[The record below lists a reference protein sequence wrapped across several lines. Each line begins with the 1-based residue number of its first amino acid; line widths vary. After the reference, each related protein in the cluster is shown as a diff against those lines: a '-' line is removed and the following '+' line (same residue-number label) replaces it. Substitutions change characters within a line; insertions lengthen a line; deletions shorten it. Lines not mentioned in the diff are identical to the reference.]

1 MNKKIVVVDICYTL
15 FKSNTTFD
23 FFKYCANTA
32 KFSITKKVF
41 LKILLSKSSP
51 VYWTVA
57 VIEKLIKK
65 DLFKYFTVK
74 LLAGKYVN
82 DVDTWAE
89 KFYFDFL
96 KSREIDITMRIVKD
110 FDAFEVILISA
121 TLTPIAKAIAKNM
134 EIETF
139 LSTQLEV
146 INGRYTGKIIGEL
159 SGKKLE
165 ALYAFKKEK
174 VLIDVMMTDNLTDR
188 QIMEAADCKYAV
200 CHNKEQEKFWSSLPK
215 INILNV

>member
-23 FFKYCANTA
+23 FFKYCASTA
-32 KFSITKKVF
+32 KFSIPEKVF

-51 VYWTVA
+51 VYWGVA
-57 VIEKLIKK
+57 TIEKIVKR

-74 LLAGKYVN
+74 LLAGKDVN
-82 DVDTWAE
+82 NVDIWAE
-89 KFYFDFL
+89 NFYFDFL
-96 KSREIDITMRIVKD
+96 KPRVINTTMRIVQG
-110 FDAFEVILISA
+110 FDASEVVLISA
-121 TLTPIAKAIAKNM
+121 TLTPIASVIARKLG
-134 EIETF
+134 IETF

-146 INGRYTGKIIGEL
+146 INGKYTGKILSEL

-165 ALYAFKKEK
+165 AFYAFKKEK
-174 VLIDVMMTDNLTDR
+174 VSIDVMITDNLSDR
-188 QIMEAADCKYAV
+188 KIMEAADCKYAV
-200 CHNKEQEKFWSSLPK
+200 CHNKDQEKFWSSLPE